1 MTALPNDTAR
11 INQALSDLDEM
22 FGNAATPAY
31 LSAVVQDW
39 TSEPYVLGSYSY
51 PTVGSYPGGLSMRQV
66 LAQPVGASLY
76 FAGEATHNN
85 ASATVPGALRSG
97 ERAAGEHDT
106 AAGGPPA
113 AGTPTTDFSAS
124 VPFGVPPLDVSFTD
138 LSNQIPT
145 GWSWDFGDGGTS
157 VEKHPSHQYTTTG
170 EYTVSLTASNPNG
183 THTRVMP
190 KMIFVPEPSFITLM
204 GSGVFG
210 LVLMNARRRRLVIPR
225 R

>member
-1 MTALPNDTAR
+1 
-11 INQALSDLDEM
+11 
-22 FGNAATPAY
+22 
-31 LSAVVQDW
+31 
-39 TSEPYVLGSYSY
+39 
-51 PTVGSYPGGLSMRQV
+51 
-66 LAQPVGASLY
+66 
-76 FAGEATHNN
+76 
-85 ASATVPGALRSG
+85 
-97 ERAAGEHDT
+97 
-106 AAGGPPA
+106 
-113 AGTPTTDFSAS
+113 
-124 VPFGVPPLDVSFTD
+124 VSFTD

-145 GWSWDFGDGGTS
+145 GWSWDFGDGVTS

-210 LVLMNARRRRLVIPR
+210 LVLMNARRRRLVMPR